1 MAHDLLIVEDDAG
14 LQQMLGQVVTAL
26 GIPYRTADDA
36 AEAMAQVRREW
47 PRLVLLDMK
56 LPHGVDGW
64 MVWDQMLAEGAGRPL
79 YVVTFSAN
87 MNAPEK
93 ALALRRGALAVM
105 DKDQSFVNL
114 AMVLCQAYQA
124 AM

>member
-1 MAHDLLIVEDDAG
+1 MAQDLLIVEDDAG

-47 PRLVLLDMK
+47 PQLVLLDMK

-64 MVWDQMLAEGAGRPL
+64 MVWDQMLAESAGRRL

-114 AMVLCQAYQA
+114 ATVLRQAYQA